1 MTEADYDPSDE
12 TSDDIISGMYII
24 SYASIILNLSNTSF
38 RFYEKISFMNISWD
52 EQQEDFPDGKLP
64 QSMARQNSQMAI
76 DPRQSFNKKLM
87 ASLSREKSDELDSD
101 IDKVSFI

>member
-1 MTEADYDPSDE
+1 
-12 TSDDIISGMYII
+12 
-24 SYASIILNLSNTSF
+24 
-38 RFYEKISFMNISWD
+38 MNISWD

-87 ASLSREKSDELDSD
+87 ASLSREKSDELNSD